1 MSTRDQADEKD
12 RIVSPILTMN
22 GWHDFRRVFLNLVGN
37 LEDAKT
43 YLLTGV
49 LPIHRPPLFDDLL
62 RDEDNSL
69 YVPSPQD
76 LEAEPIGVHRR
87 YPQNSV
93 GEVMWREEFKSTRY
107 ARERQKKDCAYMW
120 ILLFKSMDK
129 TVNTKVM
136 NNRHYR
142 HAEDTGDIYILWEIM
157 RKESSNQYAALSASD
172 LLGQL
177 TNLSQKGSTFDQYA
191 RSFRDIVDQLSR
203 TSECPSPLML
213 VQMFIRGLN
222 PEDQVNIAWKERYI
236 NTRAAEQPATYDD
249 IIEDIRSY
257 TLQRITFGVSSVPN
271 QKGSTKDGNVQAYAA
286 GAGQPNNGSVGKGQ
300 HKNGRNEP
308 DTNPSK
314 PKESAGTAVL

>member
-1 MSTRDQADEKD
+1 
-12 RIVSPILTMN
+12 
-22 GWHDFRRVFLNLVGN
+22 
-37 LEDAKT
+37 
-43 YLLTGV
+43 
-49 LPIHRPPLFDDLL
+49 
-62 RDEDNSL
+62 
-69 YVPSPQD
+69 
-76 LEAEPIGVHRR
+76 
-87 YPQNSV
+87 
-93 GEVMWREEFKSTRY
+93 
-107 ARERQKKDCAYMW
+107 
-120 ILLFKSMDK
+120 
-129 TVNTKVM
+129 
-136 NNRHYR
+136 
-142 HAEDTGDIYILWEIM
+142 M
-157 RKESSNQYAALSASD
+157 RKKSSNQYAALSASD

-191 RSFRDIVDQLSR
+191 RSFRDSVDQLSR

-286 GAGQPNNGSVGKGQ
+286 GAGQPNNGSTGKGRQ
-300 HKNGRNEP
+300 KNVKNEH

-314 PKESAGTAVL
+314 PFQAQREVLELRCYRLP